1 MPIIKVEQPIRLTQL
16 QLRRLFTFEEKVA
29 LEQAA
34 KDGNLLVKVLLD
46 DLAAAEF
53 IDLTDPLVTQ
63 GLGLLVSQEL
73 LTQAR
78 ADQILNNEMPDV

>member
-29 LEQAA
+29 LEQVV

-53 IDLTDPLVTQ
+53 IDLTDSLVTQ
-63 GLGLLVSQEL
+63 GLSLLVSQEL

-78 ADQILNNEMPDV
+78 ADQIMNNEMPDV

>member
-29 LEQAA
+29 VEEAILA
-34 KDGNLLVKVLLD
+34 GNSALKVFMD
-46 DLAAAEF
+46 DLSAAEF
-53 IDLTDPLVTQ
+53 IDLTDPIVIT
-63 GLGLLVSQEL
+63 GLQLLVQQGL